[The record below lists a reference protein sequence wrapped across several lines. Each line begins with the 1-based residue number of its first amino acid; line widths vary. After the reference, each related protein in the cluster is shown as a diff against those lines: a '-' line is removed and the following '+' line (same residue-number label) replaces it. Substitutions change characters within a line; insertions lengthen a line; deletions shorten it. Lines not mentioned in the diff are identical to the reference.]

1 MNRPVPY
8 ATYQS
13 KNELPALSKNKDIQ
27 KFQEDVVE
35 MINPKSNQKLQDK
48 LLSKDQ
54 KLNILLEKNL
64 EDLLI
69 LLYFG
74 IIKIRKKINYIEIN

>member
-48 LLSKDQ
+48 LFSKDQ

-64 EDLLI
+64 EDPSNQWQPSDHSLDFMKGLRR
-69 LLYFG
+69 Y
-74 IIKIRKKINYIEIN
+74 

>member
-35 MINPKSNQKLQDK
+35 MINPKSNQKL
-48 LLSKDQ
+48 
-54 KLNILLEKNL
+54 
-64 EDLLI
+64 
-69 LLYFG
+69 
-74 IIKIRKKINYIEIN
+74 